1 MLQSMGLQIVGH
13 DLVINNNNSF
23 LTLTETHFLPLNTA
37 LGMMLCTEVSFIK
50 ITIILWERDFPGDSG
65 AYLQYGVVL
74 EF

>member
-13 DLVINNNNSF
+13 DLVINNNSF
-23 LTLTETHFLPLNTA
+23 LTLTETHFPPLNTA